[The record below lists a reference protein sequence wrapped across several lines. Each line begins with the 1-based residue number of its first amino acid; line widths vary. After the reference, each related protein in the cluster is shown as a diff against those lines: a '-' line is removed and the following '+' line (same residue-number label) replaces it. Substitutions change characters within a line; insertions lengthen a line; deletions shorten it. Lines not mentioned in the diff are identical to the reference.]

1 VTVMLVD
8 TPDVMRSRLRVALLE
23 LIERMSQRFISSRR
37 GVIPIDLVGGNIII
51 ASLTSA
57 VNGWVAGQILWVANS
72 SGALPEWAQTH
83 PAFCHSLAER
93 NGRARSIRR
102 SLLLP
107 CTWLHNIG
115 GVLTRF
121 EVWIP
126 ASVFASIA
134 VRAYQ
139 VRKVGGGGAAWYASK
154 EAVGLGRDASPSS
167 DDLRRLPT
175 IL

>member
-1 VTVMLVD
+1 MAVHGLFVVPFFFPEHGYT
-8 TPDVMRSRLRVALLE
+8 
-23 LIERMSQRFISSRR
+23 
-37 GVIPIDLVGGNIII
+37 
-51 ASLTSA
+51 TS
-57 VNGWVAGQILWVANS
+57 
-72 SGALPEWAQTH
+72 E
-83 PAFCHSLAER
+83 
-93 NGRARSIRR
+93 
-102 SLLLP
+102 
-107 CTWLHNIG
+107 

-126 ASVFASIA
+126 ASVFARIV

-167 DDLRRLPT
+167 DDLRRLPA

>member
-1 VTVMLVD
+1 MGGL
-8 TPDVMRSRLRVALLE
+8 PDKFSGLRIRQA
-23 LIERMSQRFISSRR
+23 RC
-37 GVIPIDLVGGNIII
+37 
-51 ASLTSA
+51 TSGRKPVPLFVNLWQSAMA
-57 VNGWVAGQILWVANS
+57 VHGLFVVPFFF
-72 SGALPEWAQTH
+72 PEHGYTT
-83 PAFCHSLAER
+83 SE
-93 NGRARSIRR
+93 
-102 SLLLP
+102 
-107 CTWLHNIG
+107 

-126 ASVFASIA
+126 ASVFARIV

-167 DDLRRLPT
+167 DDLRRLPA